1 MTHVRYV
8 IMANGKGSRWG
19 GHLGIPKQLIE
30 FGGESLLARITRQVS
45 ELDPGA
51 DVVVSSSDPRHET
64 RGARRHEPIHNE
76 IELDRF
82 VDELLIDNTCFLY
95 GDTFYTEEALRRI
108 VSSQDEPLAF
118 FGDTQSIAG
127 ISCRDARI
135 MRQHLRTV
143 RQAYLAG
150 EISKCIGWQ
159 VYQSYTGQLFEPLAI
174 GTEYG
179 DLAGQIAG
187 FNSPEDLRKF
197 IDQVKRDWGC
207 EAEELSR
214 RMSDHERV

>member
-1 MTHVRYV
+1 MSHVRYV

-45 ELDPGA
+45 ELDPGT
-51 DVVVSSSDPRHET
+51 DVVVSSSDPRHDT

-82 VDELLIDNTCFLY
+82 VDELLVDNTCFLY
-95 GDTFYTEEALRRI
+95 GDTFYTDAALHRI

-118 FGDTQSIAG
+118 FGDTQSVAG
-127 ISCRDARI
+127 ISCRDAGI
-135 MRQHLRTV
+135 MRHHLRTV

-150 EISKCIGWQ
+150 EISNCIGWQ
-159 VYQSYTGQLFEPLAI
+159 VYQSYTGQLHEPLTI
-174 GTEYG
+174 GAEYQ
-179 DLAGQIAG
+179 DLGGQIAG

-197 IDQVKRDWGC
+197 IDQVKLDWDF
-207 EAEELSR
+207 ATEEF
-214 RMSDHERV
+214 SDRLVDHGRV